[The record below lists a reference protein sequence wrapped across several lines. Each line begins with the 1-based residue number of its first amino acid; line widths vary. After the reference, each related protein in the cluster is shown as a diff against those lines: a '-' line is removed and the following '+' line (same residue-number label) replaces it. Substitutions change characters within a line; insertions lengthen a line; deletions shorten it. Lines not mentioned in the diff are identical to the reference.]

1 MIRNEVIQC
10 EDLKEF
16 NKQIKDANDAG
27 YVVKQIFIP
36 YTSTG
41 VQYYTALLEKAVETN
56 KTRLTET
63 YPNTTIP
70 ETPIRLYGPDAKKNP
85 CEECDFHK
93 KLLADGKPYI
103 GDSPCEWCSKN
114 PWKPTWTCEAGS
126 NPMKDPLK
134 DPIAKEKYFENGIPQ

>member
-1 MIRNEVIQC
+1 MTRNEVIQC
-10 EDLKEF
+10 GDLKEF
-16 NKQIKDANDAG
+16 NKQIKEANEAG
-27 YVVKQIFIP
+27 YIVKQI
-36 YTSTG
+36 ST
-41 VQYYTALLEKAVETN
+41 VIDSHDEIEYFALLEKAVETN
-56 KTRLTET
+56 KTRLTEVISQDS
-63 YPNTTIP
+63 TIP

-126 NPMKDPLK
+126 NPMKDPL
-134 DPIAKEKYFENGIPQ
+134 AKEKYFENRIPQ